1 MEKKIYFCPCD
12 FPELSD
18 TAAIQ
23 RAVDM
28 AAKTDIRT
36 VVIPARE
43 TPWELEESVYLPDFV
58 TVILLGCKIYT
69 KGIAFLNASAED
81 ESTKNLGGEQQ
92 GISLLGYGNAKIVGS
107 EKPQIYFS
115 NVQNYRIFGITC
127 EGGAGIRLFH
137 VREGKVQQL
146 RFLGSR
152 YGLFFGECSNNNL
165 IEDILAETKEE
176 AVIWSGGDSAIWG
189 RRADI
194 YDSSLCRLE
203 ARTGGAPAVTVS
215 ANAVGVNNLFLRDI
229 TDRTEADGV
238 SIWLG
243 EAGGQELLDISVRGV
258 ASRRKAVFVG
268 GSCDGIYLGNL
279 QGNTAE
285 VSSEATRIL
294 QEDAAEEI
302 TIPQFAEIRDRQ
314 YIFANDPSYF
324 GESDAQTIQ
333 NAVNAA
339 AASEAALIIPR
350 YNARTDTLRWDIDKT
365 VELPSD
371 CTVILLDAHLRQ
383 TDFTYCNLF
392 ANAQVTAQNIRVAGV
407 GSAVLDSGI
416 PNGLKV
422 KNAGKLGFGSIGDNA
437 TIRFSGVDGLQIE
450 NLHIDQS
457 RWYSIYCTDCSNGHI
472 ANIDLY
478 APPVFPDLG
487 GVLLGGGCKD
497 FLIENMT
504 GLSGEDMVALQTA
517 GLVGLSDG
525 QRMDAD
531 ICNVHIR
538 TIKANPSRCFLVSL
552 SSRKGYK
559 LHDIQIENLLDCS
572 VPEQKKQPR
581 ASVRIGQIEDEGIYD
596 ITIRDVNG
604 RGAATI
610 ELGGSSDHV
619 SISNIHSYGGSEY
632 TIRTATNG
640 ECYDY
645 YLMGMSYE
653 LSKQPEFVSAKLED
667 YCIKGL
673 FFRCQQ
679 ASRYM
684 RGTATSIIT
693 DKKKYI
699 GTVLDLEGVWSKK
712 LILADILTDR
722 IGRGVYLTGKANA
735 EVRNFQAAE
744 VGRETA
750 ICGSHC
756 SLIVNGQK
764 MPVTE
769 SISL

>member
-1 MEKKIYFCPCD
+1 MENRIYFSPCD

-28 AAKTDIRT
+28 AAQTDIRT
-36 VVIPARE
+36 IVIPARE
-43 TPWELEESVYLPDFV
+43 MPWELEESVYLPDFV
-58 TVILLGCKIYT
+58 TVILLGCQIHT
-69 KGIAFLNASAED
+69 KKIAFLNTSAEA

-137 VREGKVQQL
+137 VREGKLQQL

-165 IEDILAETKEE
+165 IEDIVAETQQE

-189 RRADI
+189 RRTEI
-194 YDSSLCRLE
+194 YDTSLCRLE
-203 ARTGGAPAVTVS
+203 AKTEGAPAVAVC
-215 ANAVGVNNLFLRDI
+215 ADAVGINNLFLRDI
-229 TDRTEADGV
+229 TDHTEADGV
-238 SIWLG
+238 SVLLDG
-243 EAGGQELLDISVRGV
+243 NGQQELLDISVRGV
-258 ASRRKAVFVG
+258 ASKRKTVFVG
-268 GSCDGIYLGNL
+268 GNCDGIYLGNL
-279 QGNTAE
+279 QGKTAE
-285 VSSEATRIL
+285 ISSEATRVL
-294 QEDAAEEI
+294 QDDVTDEIAA
-302 TIPQFAEIRDRQ
+302 PQFTEMEQKQ
-314 YIFANDPSYF
+314 YVFAADPAYF
-324 GESDAQTIQ
+324 GDSDAQTIQ

-339 AASEAALIIPR
+339 AASGAALIIPR
-350 YNARTDTLRWDIDKT
+350 YNARTDTLRWDIDRT
-365 VELPSD
+365 IELPSD
-371 CTVILLDAHLRQ
+371 CSVILLDVHLRQ
-383 TDFTYCNLF
+383 TDFSYCSLF
-392 ANAQVTAQNIRVAGV
+392 ANAQKPAGNIRIAGI
-407 GSAVLDSGI
+407 GSAVLDTGI

-422 KNAGKLGFGSIGDNA
+422 KNAGKTGFGSIGDNA
-437 TIRFSGVDGLQIE
+437 TIRFSGVDGLQVE

-478 APPVFPDLG
+478 APPLFPDLG
-487 GVLLGGGCKD
+487 GVLLGGGCRE

-517 GLVGLSDG
+517 GLVGLKNA

-538 TIKANPSRCFLVSL
+538 TIKANPSRCFIVSL
-552 SSRKGYK
+552 SAGSGYQ
-559 LHDIQIENLLDCS
+559 LHDIRVENLLDCS

-581 ASVRIGQIEDEGIYD
+581 ASVRIGKTGDEGIYN
-596 ITIRDVNG
+596 ISVRDVNG

-610 ELGGSSDHV
+610 ELGGSSHHV

-632 TIRTATNG
+632 TIRTATNE

-645 YLMGMSYE
+645 YLSGISYE

-667 YCIKGL
+667 YYIKGL

-699 GTVLDLEGVWSKK
+699 GTVLDLEEVRSKK
-712 LILADILTDR
+712 LIFTDILTDR
-722 IGRGVYLTGKANA
+722 IGRGVYLTGNANV
-735 EVRNFQAAE
+735 EVQNFQAAE
-744 VGRETA
+744 VGRGTA
-750 ICGSHC
+750 ICSSRC
-756 SLIVNGQK
+756 TLTVNGQK